1 MFGGGAQEPAAIRS
15 ATPAAQLAIAEW
27 PEEEMLAFEKET
39 LGFYVSGHPL
49 NKYSD
54 ELRLFADAST
64 ETLYRFVDQQ
74 VNIGGII
81 SQVKKTKIKKGRN
94 EGKMMAKFILD
105 DQFGDLKTSASFYRD
120 SLEKQGFKSVKST
133 SGPTIERIQMVNAS
147 RKLMAV
153 VVASK
158 QNAKTMLLGVTVMPE
173 GTLK

>member
-1 MFGGGAQEPAAIRS
+1 MTRFTPLLALFSLSFAWGQQDWQGA
-15 ATPAAQLAIAEW
+15 
-27 PEEEMLAFEKET
+27 
-39 LGFYVSGHPL
+39 
-49 NKYSD
+49 
-54 ELRLFADAST
+54 
-64 ETLYRFVDQQ
+64 
-74 VNIGGII
+74 
-81 SQVKKTKIKKGRN
+81 VKKLYPVNVPAFQGVSPVF
-94 EGKMMAKFILD
+94 GLSAKTATQPDIELYSLSLNLA
-105 DQFGDLKTSASFYRD
+105 DLKTSASFYRD

>member
-1 MFGGGAQEPAAIRS
+1 MTRFTPLLALFSLSLAWGQQDWQGA
-15 ATPAAQLAIAEW
+15 
-27 PEEEMLAFEKET
+27 
-39 LGFYVSGHPL
+39 
-49 NKYSD
+49 
-54 ELRLFADAST
+54 
-64 ETLYRFVDQQ
+64 
-74 VNIGGII
+74 
-81 SQVKKTKIKKGRN
+81 VKKLYPVNVPAFQGVSPVF
-94 EGKMMAKFILD
+94 GLSAKTATQPDIELYSLSLNLA
-105 DQFGDLKTSASFYRD
+105 DLKTSASFYRD